1 MGRSSKYLMYKN
13 IFTSTGFG
21 GTGSSAI
28 IDILSEFSNGKSL
41 GNAEIW
47 FLQEQNGI
55 SDLEHYLIDGNHR
68 SRVDKALKNFYKYLK
83 KDGLQYNKIFNKKF
97 IKFSNDYIE
106 SFIDADFRKP
116 LVKGDLD
123 SKIFNFLYFKIYY
136 SLVIKFRSLLFKN
149 NFEFYPLCI
158 FVRKYYSLPDR
169 ERFYKKTQEYTS
181 RLFNSIFVKNKS
193 YFLAIDQL
201 VPANKICRYFNYV
214 SNLKVFLVDRDPRDL
229 FLLNKRNWN
238 NSAPYICDTSDVN
251 EFIVWYE
258 TMRSEINFYKNKQN
272 ICFIQFEDLIYK
284 YEDTLK
290 KIYNFTGLTAD
301 KHINKFSKFDP
312 EKSILNTK
320 LWVNEKEYIR
330 EINIIENKLSNF
342 CYG

>member
-1 MGRSSKYLMYKN
+1 MYDN

-28 IDILSEFSNGKSL
+28 TDILGEFSNGKSL
-41 GNAEIW
+41 GDFEIY
-47 FLQEQNGI
+47 FLQDEFSI
-55 SDLEHYLIDGNHR
+55 SDLEYHLIDGNHR
-68 SRVDKALKNFYKYLK
+68 SRVDKAFKNYFKYLK
-83 KDGLQYNKIFNKKF
+83 KEGEKYNKIFNNNF
-97 IKFSNDYIE
+97 VDFSHLYIE
-106 SFIDADFRKP
+106 SLIDANFRKP
-116 LVKGDLD
+116 LVIGDLN
-123 SKIFNFLYFKIYY
+123 SNILSFIYFKLYY
-136 SLVIKFRSLLFKN
+136 SMIFKLRKILFKT
-149 NFEFYPLCI
+149 NFEFYPFSI
-158 FVRKYYSLPDR
+158 FVKKYYSVPDR

-181 RLFNSIFVKNKS
+181 RLFSSIFVKNKS

-201 VPANKICRYFNYV
+201 VPSNKICRYFNYV

-229 FLLNKRNWN
+229 YLLNKRNWN

-251 EFIVWYE
+251 QFIVWYE
-258 TMRSEINFYKNKQN
+258 TMRSEINFYKNKEN

-284 YEDTLK
+284 YEYTLK

-320 LWVNEKEYIR
+320 LWVNEKDYIR
-330 EINIIENKLSNF
+330 EINIIENKLPNF